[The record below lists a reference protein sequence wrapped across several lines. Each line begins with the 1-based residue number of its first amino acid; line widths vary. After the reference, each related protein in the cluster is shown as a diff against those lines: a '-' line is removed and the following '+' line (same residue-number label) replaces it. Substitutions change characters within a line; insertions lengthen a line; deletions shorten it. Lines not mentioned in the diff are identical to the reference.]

1 MNMEIFLILIF
12 FLGILMWIET
22 ELLKIYRKSFVK
34 SHRAAVGR
42 TRTLGI
48 ILACIPLLHPF
59 VPQPR
64 IVGIFGTV
72 STIIGILLLGIG
84 IYLWARLLFVEWPEI
99 NKALEGYKQTQS
111 SFLITTG
118 LYSKVRN
125 PIYTACFFTILGWYF
140 VWRAIHGLLFMPVI
154 LAVIV
159 IGTLIEEKYLTKEFG
174 DEHRK
179 YKQNV
184 PMLFSPSLLA
194 VVIVMLSIVVIS
206 IIFGWMQIT

>member
-1 MNMEIFLILIF
+1 MEIFLILIF

-84 IYLWARLLFVEWPEI
+84 IYLWARLLFVE
-99 NKALEGYKQTQS
+99 
-111 SFLITTG
+111 
-118 LYSKVRN
+118 
-125 PIYTACFFTILGWYF
+125 
-140 VWRAIHGLLFMPVI
+140 
-154 LAVIV
+154 
-159 IGTLIEEKYLTKEFG
+159 
-174 DEHRK
+174 
-179 YKQNV
+179 
-184 PMLFSPSLLA
+184 
-194 VVIVMLSIVVIS
+194 
-206 IIFGWMQIT
+206 

>member
-1 MNMEIFLILIF
+1 MEIFLILIF
-12 FLGILMWIET
+12 FLGISMWIGT
-22 ELLKIYRKSFVK
+22 ELLKIYKESFVK
-34 SHRAAVGR
+34 SHHAAVGR

-59 VPQPR
+59 APQPR
-64 IVGIFGTV
+64 IVGIFGMV
-72 STIIGILLLGIG
+72 STIIGIPLLGIG
-84 IYLWARLLFVEWPEI
+84 VYLWVRLLFVEWPEI

-140 VWRAIHGLLFMPVI
+140 IWRAVHGLLFIPVI

-159 IGTLIEEKYLTKEFG
+159 IGTLIEEKYLTKKFG
-174 DEHRK
+174 DEHMK

-184 PMLFSPSLLA
+184 PMLFSPSLLT
-194 VVIVMLSIVVIS
+194 VVIVILAIVVIS
-206 IIFGWMQIT
+206 IISGWMQLI